1 MRDKLT
7 CVFSMVNDHF
17 SQAVI
22 DFLLGN
28 VTSKVFDEFEAD
40 MMTKDPAVSV
50 VKMRERAVELCQ
62 KRVIA
67 DLTEEMHGG
76 WVLISPDSADTLKS
90 VVMQEIVLLLTDA
103 ALYICRFDWD
113 LDKVSSFE
121 RVNLG
126 KITLLKFGTYIT
138 STISPS
144 HTDEERNVGFVV
156 TYEPSKTD
164 VVRTNTRTLS
174 SNGDLVS
181 PSTPV
186 ATPREIP
193 KTEKRSSA
201 IFPSLFTVRES
212 PTCRSFAF
220 KAPYIDSS
228 TAAKSLVPTQTE
240 IQQVVTICAD
250 IERLVFQ
257 AQRKPEQDASNNN
270 TIIEKGDIISLDAAK
285 RNTTLFEQL
294 GHSLKRLVWA

>member
-1 MRDKLT
+1 
-7 CVFSMVNDHF
+7 MVNDHF

-28 VTSKVFDEFEAD
+28 VTGKVFDEFEAD
-40 MMTKDPAVSV
+40 MMTKDPAVSL
-50 VKMRERAVELCQ
+50 VKMRERAIELCQ

-67 DLTEEMHGG
+67 DLTEEVHGG

-90 VVMQEIVLLLTDA
+90 VVMQEVVLVLTDA
-103 ALYICRFDWD
+103 ALYLCRFDWD

-126 KITLLKFGTYIT
+126 KITSLKFGTYIT

-174 SNGDLVS
+174 SNGDLI
-181 PSTPV
+181 TPT
-186 ATPREIP
+186 ATPTPTEAPP
-193 KTEKRSSA
+193 KSDKRSSA
-201 IFPSLFTVRES
+201 LFTSLFTTRES
-212 PTCRSFAF
+212 PTSRSFAF

-228 TAAKSLVPTQTE
+228 TAAKSSVPTQTE

-257 AQRKPEQDASNNN
+257 AQRKPEQDGNT